1 MTMKDNDK
9 HEDLESGRDRMGRFT
24 AGNRWASLRG
34 FFQSPEQMQEA
45 IAEYFEMSKQ
55 KNGVYKPTLTGMVF
69 HIGLA
74 NLKSLYDYE
83 AKEPYSYTVKRARS
97 FIQSCY
103 ESNLYGFAWG
113 GAAFALKNIGKGDW
127 TDEVTQNQIVTNVTA
142 DFGTPVQPT
151 PQSETDTRVDK

>member
-1 MTMKDNDK
+1 MSKEDN
-9 HEDLESGRDRMGRFT
+9 EELESGRDRLGRFT
-24 AGNRWASLRG
+24 AGNKWASLRG

-45 IAEYFEMSKQ
+45 ISEYFEMSKQ
-55 KNGVYKPTLTGMVF
+55 KNGVYKPTLTGMVY

-127 TDEVTQNQIVTNVTA
+127 TDEVTQHQIVTDVKAN
-142 DFGTPVQPT
+142 FGSTI
-151 PQSETDTRVDK
+151 QSASESGKDT